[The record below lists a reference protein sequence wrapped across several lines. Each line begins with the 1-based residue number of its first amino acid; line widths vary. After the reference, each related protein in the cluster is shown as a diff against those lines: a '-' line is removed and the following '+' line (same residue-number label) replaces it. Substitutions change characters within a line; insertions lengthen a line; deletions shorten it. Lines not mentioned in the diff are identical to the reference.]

1 MKNYISSFFSI
12 TYHDCDKLNYNTS
25 FFYCKRFSSR
35 LSTKFDIVLFH
46 PIKYT
51 KSPQK
56 PTHFVVFVFIFSRRF
71 LIFFSYSSDGI
82 IYIIIK
88 LNKSRRVPVQPIIY
102 RDVFYI
108 VINKFSF
115 YTSVNRFKYLYQET
129 CQYTDRKIIQ
139 YSISTLFVHLG
150 T

>member
-25 FFYCKRFSSR
+25 FFYCKCFSSR

-56 PTHFVVFVFIFSRRF
+56 PTHFVIFFFIFSRRF

-82 IYIIIK
+82 IYIIIHTPK
-88 LNKSRRVPVQPIIY
+88 RSRLVVSALLQFQHYLTLLGSTEICEVRYCKGLFIDTIRSRYLTLLKVL
-102 RDVFYI
+102 
-108 VINKFSF
+108 VI
-115 YTSVNRFKYLYQET
+115 
-129 CQYTDRKIIQ
+129 
-139 YSISTLFVHLG
+139 
-150 T
+150 